1 MERVFHMKWL
11 LPALALAC
19 ILLIFG
25 AVFFLLRPS
34 QGKAATSIAIR
45 QRAKMEAHPV
55 RSFYLP
61 VAFLLISFV
70 LILPSAISEPTTEA
84 RLTRLLLALVPLLG
98 VLLLLRIRRWP
109 R

>member
-1 MERVFHMKWL
+1 MTWL
-11 LPALALAC
+11 LPALALAF
-19 ILLIFG
+19 IVLIFG
-25 AVFFLLRPS
+25 SVFFLLRPS
-34 QGKAATSIAIR
+34 QGETARNIAIR

-55 RSFYLP
+55 WSFYLP

-70 LILPSAISEPTTEA
+70 LLLPSAISQPTTEA
-84 RLTRLLLALVPLLG
+84 RLTKLLLALVPLFG